1 MAKEKLDGINVDD
14 IGNLEDLLRFTVHS
28 WKICAEGQELTRNIN
43 EKKRPAV
50 LKAFTCPL
58 CKKCFRQE

>member
-28 WKICAEGQELTRNIN
+28 WKIWES
-43 EKKRPAV
+43 
-50 LKAFTCPL
+50 
-58 CKKCFRQE
+58 